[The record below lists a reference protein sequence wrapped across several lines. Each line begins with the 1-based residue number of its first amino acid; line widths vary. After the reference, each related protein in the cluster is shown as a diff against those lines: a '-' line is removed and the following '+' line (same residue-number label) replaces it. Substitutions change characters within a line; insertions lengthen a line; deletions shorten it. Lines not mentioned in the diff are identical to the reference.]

1 MTLFINLDTMEYPR
15 FDGDVALEPTANWS
29 EVIEVNPPVI
39 ADDEISY
46 TLAPELKDGS
56 YWQVWAVRK
65 LTKEELKPIAPY
77 RGE

>member
-29 EVIEVNPPVI
+29 EVIEVNSPVT

-46 TLAPELKDGS
+46 NLAPELKDGS

-65 LTKEELKPIAPY
+65 LTEEELKPLKIGA
-77 RGE
+77 